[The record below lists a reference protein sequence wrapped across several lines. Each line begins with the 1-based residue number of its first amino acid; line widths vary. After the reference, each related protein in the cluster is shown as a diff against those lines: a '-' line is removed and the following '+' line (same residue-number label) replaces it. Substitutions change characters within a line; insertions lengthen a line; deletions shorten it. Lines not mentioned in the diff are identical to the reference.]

1 MGILEDLVEEGKIRW
16 YGWSTDM
23 VDRAESMVAGAHCT
37 SIHFRLNAI
46 YDNEEMRKLCS
57 GSDLA
62 GVNKD
67 PLNKGILTGK
77 FNAESTFPDD
87 DIRSQVSFKEE
98 SFARR
103 LKIVDALREILTSG
117 GRIMAHGAISYI
129 WAFDERMIPIPGFKS
144 IKQVKDNTGAMAYG
158 PLSAQEVIE
167 VQTILAESDG
177 ENGE

>member
-16 YGWSTDM
+16 YGWSTDL

-37 SIHFRLNAI
+37 SIQFRLNAI

-62 GVNKD
+62 GINKD

-98 SFARR
+98 RFARR
-103 LKIVDALREILTSG
+103 LKTVDALREILTSD
-117 GRIMAHGAISYI
+117 GRTMAQGAISYI

-144 IKQVKDNTGAMAYG
+144 IKQVKDNAGAMAYG
-158 PLSAQEVIE
+158 PLSKEAVEQ
-167 VQTILAESDG
+167 VQAIVAEFEPD
-177 ENGE
+177 ND